1 MTTQQR
7 RLSNPGPKA
16 GLDGIISVVMEAP
29 RLTRLAWTYSWWSSS
44 NIYFDTFK
52 TIHFLHQKIKYLYAY
67 SIAET
72 FVKRRKRKRERERQL
87 LQYIPYIYIHIYYN
101 ILR

>member
-1 MTTQQR
+1 MTTTA
-7 RLSNPGPKA
+7 S
-16 GLDGIISVVMEAP
+16 SVKPWLGWNNFSCYEAP
-29 RLTRLAWTYSWWSSS
+29 RLTKLAWTYSWWSSS

-72 FVKRRKRKRERERQL
+72 FVKRRKRKRERETIITI
-87 LQYIPYIYIHIYYN
+87 YPIYIYTY
-101 ILR
+101 IL